1 MDSRSING
9 LQHILLSMKSAHEAQ
24 AEAPELNPNRQRKTS
39 VDAHKMGLAFPVRSE
54 RQNNFRR
61 LSILLHR
68 CQRFSLLMNGKRKRE
83 TDPIAFLIHFATGQ

>member
-1 MDSRSING
+1 MESRSING

-24 AEAPELNPNRQRKTS
+24 AEAPELNPNRLRKTS

-61 LSILLHR
+61 LKKAVQQGRSER
-68 CQRFSLLMNGKRKRE
+68 RGVAYE
-83 TDPIAFLIHFATGQ
+83 PIR